1 MNDLAHELEPIEQED
16 EEKKKVE
23 QPELAEAETKEQPE
37 QQEEPK
43 PEKPPKGFV
52 KHELFHEERMRRKEL
67 QAQLQQVSEKQ
78 EHQRRVLEER
88 FNQLQNAMLQQN
100 QPRPQ
105 VPTFEDDP
113 VNALKHGVES
123 TQAELAQMRAWQQ
136 QEWQRNQ
143 AEQQQVAFMRQLEA
157 RVSEDLRE
165 FVAETPD
172 YMDAYNDLLQKRYR
186 QYIEIGYT
194 PQEAQQAVA
203 SDEYSLAADAL
214 RRGKSPASVVYALAK
229 NYGYTKKEAKEAVEN
244 VQKMETLQKGVKA
257 AQSLGSGGAATGKV
271 TVDAIA
277 NMSDDDFDAFMKSGG
292 WAKLG

>member
-23 QPELAEAETKEQPE
+23 QPAEAEAEEVKEQPE

-52 KHELFHEERMRRKEL
+52 PQGALHEERARRKEL
-67 QAQLQQVSEKQ
+67 QRMNEELQAAQARQMAVME
-78 EHQRRVLEER
+78 QR
-88 FNQLQNAMLQQN
+88 FAQIQAAM
-100 QPRPQ
+100 QPKPQ

>member
-16 EEKKKVE
+16 EEKKRVE
-23 QPELAEAETKEQPE
+23 QPVEAEAEEVKEQPE

-52 KHELFHEERMRRKEL
+52 PQGALHEERARRKEL
-67 QAQLQQVSEKQ
+67 QRMNEELQAAQARQMAVME
-78 EHQRRVLEER
+78 QR
-88 FNQLQNAMLQQN
+88 FAQIQAAM

-277 NMSDDDFDAFMKSGG
+277 NMSEDDFDAFMKSGG